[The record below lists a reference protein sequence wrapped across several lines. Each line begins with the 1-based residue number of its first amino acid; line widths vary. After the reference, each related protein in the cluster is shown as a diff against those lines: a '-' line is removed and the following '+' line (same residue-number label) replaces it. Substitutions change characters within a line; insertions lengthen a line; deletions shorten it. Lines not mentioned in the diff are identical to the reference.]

1 MVART
6 RGQRTSLLAILL
18 LTSLAAV
25 LGCAVVFLS
34 TAVAQADQAEREYRN
49 YYLLAVGV
57 LGLAYWIFARRWP
70 SDDIPGRALQWLA
83 LLLPCYAVLQIL
95 PLPLFVLRVASPA
108 RAELLDAL
116 APLLIRPRF
125 APLSVVPSITLVHFM
140 LFASYAVVFVLV
152 REIAGRSAATPWLPV
167 FPVIAIAAWQGAWG
181 LAQYLGGGPD
191 GYAHGTYPVRN
202 HFAGFLEMSLPFALA
217 SPLSVLWRA
226 FRHGRLSPTSAVKA
240 CAGFA
245 SAALVFL
252 GIICSLS
259 RMGFLATMCSLA
271 WMGALFL
278 IAKLQGGRRWY
289 AVALLS
295 LAVVLGLALVAPVPL
310 VLRFAEH
317 STEGRLD
324 VWRETLPLIAAYPL
338 FGCGLG
344 GYESAFQ
351 RFKTS
356 GLLVVQDYAHNDYL
370 QLLAEMGGIGF
381 SIAAAFLFLIVA
393 RSIRASLGHPEADW
407 QWIGVACSG
416 ALAAILVHSVADF
429 NLYVPANACLLAWI
443 CGLAA
448 GIPRNAGVGNEPA

>member
-18 LTSLAAV
+18 LTSLAAI
-25 LGCAVVFLS
+25 LGYAVVFLS

-49 YYLLAVGV
+49 YYLLALGV
-57 LGLAYWIFARRWP
+57 LGLAYWISARRWP
-70 SDDIPGRALQWLA
+70 LDKGPGRALQWLA
-83 LLLPCYAVLQIL
+83 LLLPCYAALQLL

-125 APLSVVPSITLVHFM
+125 APLSVVPPITLVHFM

-152 REIAGRSAATPWLPV
+152 RGIASRSASPWLPV

-226 FRHGRLSPTSAVKA
+226 LRHGRLSPTSALKA

-245 SAALVFL
+245 SAAFVLL

-278 IAKLQGGRRWY
+278 IAKLQGRRRWY
-289 AVALLS
+289 SVALLS
-295 LAVVLGLALVAPVPL
+295 LAVVIGLALVAPVPL

-407 QWIGVACSG
+407 QWLGVACSG
-416 ALAAILVHSVADF
+416 ALVAILVHSVADF

-448 GIPRNAGVGNEPA
+448 GIPRNAAVGNEPA